1 MSIPVTVLM
10 SVHNGGEYLAG
21 AVRSVLAQTFHGFEF
36 LIIDDGST
44 DGSLQVAASF
54 DDPRIRI
61 LRNER
66 NTGLATSLNKG
77 LGLAR
82 GKYIARMDS
91 DDVCR
96 PDRLERQLAWLE
108 SHPTVGACGSW
119 IRYVGPGGGKTV
131 RYYSDSSLVKASLL
145 FGPPMAHPAVL
156 LRRDLFLEHGLVYDP
171 TFRHAQDYDLW
182 ERASHHFPL
191 SNVPRVLLDYRIHPG
206 QAGGRTY
213 REQQGDADRT
223 RLRQLNAMGLD
234 PGEDE
239 VAVHRIVS
247 ELKGV
252 PPTRELV
259 LRIEGW
265 LGRLKE
271 ANARSGT
278 YPEPHFSLLLGS
290 RWLSACIMASSLGAW
305 TWGRFFRSPLWKLTA
320 MNYKR
325 FLKTL

>member
-10 SVHNGGEYLAG
+10 SVYNGGEYLAG
-21 AVRSVLAQTFHGFEF
+21 AVRSVLTQTFREFEF

-61 LRNER
+61 IRNDR
-66 NTGLATSLNKG
+66 NMGLAMSLNKG
-77 LGLAR
+77 FGLAR

-96 PDRLERQLAWLE
+96 PDRLEHQLAWLE
-108 SHPTVGACGSW
+108 SHPTVGACGSRV
-119 IRYVGPGGGKTV
+119 RYIGPGGGKTV
-131 RYYSDSSLVKASLL
+131 RYYSNSSLVKASLL

-156 LRRDLFLEHGLVYDP
+156 LRRDLFLEHGLVYD
-171 TFRHAQDYDLW
+171 TNFRRAQDYDLW

-213 REQQGDADRT
+213 LEQQVDADRT
-223 RLRQLNAMGLD
+223 RLRQLNALGMH
-234 PGEDE
+234 PTSDE
-239 VAVHRIVS
+239 VAIHRIVS
-247 ELKGV
+247 ELRGIQ
-252 PPTRELV
+252 PTRELV
-259 LRIEGW
+259 LRIDGW
-265 LGRLKE
+265 LGKLKE
-271 ANARSGT
+271 ANAKSEI

-290 RWLSACIMASSLGAW
+290 RWLSACILASSLGAW
-305 TWGRFFRSPLWKLTA
+305 TWGRFFRSPLWKLAA

-325 FLKTL
+325 LLKYY

>member
-21 AVRSVLAQTFHGFEF
+21 AVRSVLTQTFHDFEF
-36 LIIDDGST
+36 LIIDDCST
-44 DGSLQVAASF
+44 DASLQVAASF

-61 LRNER
+61 IRNNR
-66 NTGLATSLNKG
+66 NMGLAISLNKG
-77 LGLAR
+77 FDLAR

-96 PDRLERQLAWLE
+96 PDRLERQLAWLK

-119 IRYVGPGGGKTV
+119 VRYIGPGGGKTV
-131 RYYSDSSLVKASLL
+131 RYYSDTSLAKASLL

-156 LRRDLFLEHGLVYDP
+156 LRRDLFLEHGLVYDT

-206 QAGGRTY
+206 QAGGRSY

-223 RLRQLNAMGLD
+223 RLRQLNAMGME
-234 PGEDE
+234 PGDDE

-247 ELKGV
+247 ELKGIQ
-252 PPTRELV
+252 PTRELV
-259 LRIEGW
+259 LQLEGW
-265 LGRLKE
+265 LGKLKE
-271 ANARSGT
+271 ANATSGI

-290 RWLSACIMASSLGAW
+290 RWFSACIMASSLGAW
-305 TWGRFFRSPLWKLTA
+305 TWDRFFRSPLLKLAA
-320 MNYKR
+320 MNYMR
-325 FLKTL
+325 FLKYS

>member
-1 MSIPVTVLM
+1 VSIPVTVLM